1 MEFTNKKN
9 YLTKKN
15 KTIITT
21 KQYNWVNRWDKPSR
35 LFSYIPPLN
44 TNDNTSYIN
53 NERKL
58 KINDRSTR
66 YFY

>member
-1 MEFTNKKN
+1 MKPINNN

-15 KTIITT
+15 KTNTT
-21 KQYNWVNRWDKPSR
+21 KGDDWVNRWDKPSR

-44 TNDNTSYIN
+44 TVDDTTYIN

-58 KINDRSTR
+58 KINNRYTR